1 MYTGQHEHP
10 TLTTAFKNVYGCMD
24 TSWERDKGN
33 PILTAMVIPQERA
46 ATRDKLV
53 TCTYTYESM
62 IMIDSQNYA
71 TWPSGCFQ

>member
-1 MYTGQHEHP
+1 MHTGQHEHP

-46 ATRDKLV
+46 ATQQACHLH
-53 TCTYTYESM
+53 
-62 IMIDSQNYA
+62 IHL
-71 TWPSGCFQ
+71 

>member
-1 MYTGQHEHP
+1 MHTGQHEHP

-46 ATRDKLV
+46 ATPSLSP
-53 TCTYTYESM
+53 THS
-62 IMIDSQNYA
+62 IMNL
-71 TWPSGCFQ
+71 

>member
-1 MYTGQHEHP
+1 MHTGQHEHP

-46 ATRDKLV
+46 ATRDKQACHLH
-53 TCTYTYESM
+53 
-62 IMIDSQNYA
+62 IHL
-71 TWPSGCFQ
+71 

>member
-1 MYTGQHEHP
+1 MHTGQHEHP
-10 TLTTAFKNVYGCMD
+10 TLTTAFKNVYSCMD

-33 PILTAMVIPQERA
+33 PILTAMVIPQLNEQQLN
-46 ATRDKLV
+46 KLV

-62 IMIDSQNYA
+62 MINSQNYA